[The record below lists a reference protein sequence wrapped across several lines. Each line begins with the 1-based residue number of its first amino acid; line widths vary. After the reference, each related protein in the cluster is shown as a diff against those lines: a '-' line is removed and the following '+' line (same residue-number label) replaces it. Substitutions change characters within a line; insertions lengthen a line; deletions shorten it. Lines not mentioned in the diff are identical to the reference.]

1 MNCIESL
8 MKENADSKKKIKEL
22 ELDIERADKDLKL
35 LERLLLVSP
44 FDNLFEE
51 RWQID
56 KLSFRLN
63 QYELSREYN
72 NLKNKTEFEFVE
84 LVRKYQEET
93 RRAKNE
99 LQELC
104 RQIKESESF
113 INGLKNIELHLSTKD
128 YKRIKMG

>member
-1 MNCIESL
+1 